1 MVAGTN
7 ILYLSALIVLVLGE
21 YPNLSFLS
29 QFSKS
34 EDIDASVPEEFQDDT
49 ELVESVNDVDEM
61 LTDLLG
67 TGIYDMD
74 NYPDGMIEVDDVEA
88 ALDEGQ
94 YILVDDI
101 AYDSETI
108 ADAQEDSE
116 ALHDDKLEALSIT
129 EKIVITAIEAI
140 EEFYSSE
147 EADDGNL
154 ESLETELDLWDDL
167 AEAMEETDT
176 VVVLE
181 EEYTYEEIIEIIE
194 ELETEIS
201 ELSS

>member
-1 MVAGTN
+1 MVAGAN
-7 ILYLSALIVLVLGE
+7 ILYFSALIVLVLGE
-21 YPNLSFLS
+21 YQQVSFLS

-74 NYPDGMIEVDDVEA
+74 NYPDGMLEVDDVEA
-88 ALDEGQ
+88 ALDEDQ
-94 YILVDDI
+94 YILVDNVV
-101 AYDSETI
+101 YDSETI
-108 ADAQEDSE
+108 AQAQADSE

-129 EKIVITAIEAI
+129 EKIVTTAIEAL
-140 EEFYSSE
+140 ETFYSSE
-147 EADDGNL
+147 EADDGDL
-154 ESLETELDLWDDL
+154 DSLETELDLWDDL

-194 ELETEIS
+194 ELEAEIA
-201 ELSS
+201 ELSF